1 MTETRLLARRSR
13 RLAVLL
19 LAVTGAPA
27 VTLVWLGLQLLQ
39 QERSLQAQRGV
50 ERQQAALG
58 EVIRSLDASL
68 TDAEHFIG
76 SGVLP
81 HGMARL
87 TLAGDGVVAEPADR
101 IVWLPARRPLP
112 GVEARRFAD
121 AERQEFQ
128 GQEVALASYQEAA
141 RSSVGPVRAGALLR
155 AARVLRRQR
164 HWDEALAAYE
174 RLAQIDG
181 LEIEGAPSDLQA
193 RRAFVSVL
201 EEAGRVDQ
209 MRAGAAALETD
220 LLGGRWAL
228 DRPAWELATGDLA
241 RWLGRPVPVAPDRV
255 VMSAVAEQLWQRT
268 LREPQPARR
277 GLVVVDGSMVTVLFE
292 SKGPE
297 VIALAITPAT
307 VRAWS
312 DRAARSAA
320 WQAQISLGGSAA
332 TETGFLK
339 AAASDSGLPWTV
351 AVGPIAD
358 ASMAAEFQTRR
369 RLLAVGLAAILLLL
383 GGGSY
388 FLWQVVERE
397 MAVARLQTDFVAAV
411 SHELRTPLTALRHVT
426 ELLAEDDEMPK
437 STRAAFY
444 EALGRNTDRLHRLV
458 ESLLD
463 FARMESGRKPYDPQP
478 VDAGALASEVVADFS
493 AQRDPQS
500 VAIEVDLETP
510 VPRIR
515 ADRASLAT
523 ALWNLLDNAI
533 KYSPAGGPVR
543 VSVRS
548 HPAGVAIAVGDR
560 GLGVPP
566 RERAEIFQRFVRGAQ
581 ARQLGIKG
589 TGLGLAMASRIAEAH
604 GGHIELDSEEGAG
617 STFRLVLPAMS

>member
-13 RLAVLL
+13 RLALLL
-19 LAVTGAPA
+19 LAVTGPPA
-27 VTLVWLGLQLLQ
+27 ATLVWLGLQLLQ
-39 QERSLQAQRGV
+39 QERSLQAQRGA

-58 EVIRSLDASL
+58 HVVRSLEGSL
-68 TDAEHFIG
+68 ADAERHLAG
-76 SGVLP
+76 PVP
-81 HGMARL
+81 DGMTRL
-87 TLAGDGVVAEPADR
+87 TLSADGVVAEPPDR
-101 IVWLPARRPLP
+101 ILWLPARRPLP
-112 GVEARRFAD
+112 GVESRRFAD
-121 AERQEFQ
+121 AERLEFQ
-128 GQEVALASYQEAA
+128 GQDVALASYQEAA
-141 RSSVGPVRAGALLR
+141 RSSVAPVKAGALMR

-164 HWDEALAAYE
+164 QWDQALAAYG
-174 RLAQIDG
+174 RLARIEG

-193 RRAFVSVL
+193 RRAFASVL
-201 EEAGRVDQ
+201 EDAGRVDQ
-209 MRAGAAALETD
+209 MRAAAAALEAD
-220 LLGGRWAL
+220 LLGGRWSL

-241 RWLGRPVPVAPDRV
+241 RWLGRPVAVSPDRV
-255 VMSAVAEQLWQRT
+255 MMSAVAEQLWQRA
-268 LREPQPARR
+268 RRGPQPAQR
-277 GLVVVDGSMVTVLFE
+277 GFVVVDGAMVTMLFE
-292 SKGPE
+292 SRGPD
-297 VIALAITPAT
+297 VVALAITPAT
-307 VRAWS
+307 VQAWS

-320 WQAQISLGGSAA
+320 WQARISLGESLA

-339 AAASDSGLPWTV
+339 APASDSGLPWTV

-358 ASMAAEFQTRR
+358 ASMVAEFQTRR

-388 FLWQVVERE
+388 FLWRVVERE
-397 MAVARLQTDFVAAV
+397 MAVARVQTDFVAAV

-478 VDAGALASEVVADFS
+478 LDAGALASEVVADFS
-493 AQRDPQS
+493 AQHAPEAL
-500 VAIEVDLETP
+500 AIEVDLETP

-515 ADRASLAT
+515 ADRASLST

-533 KYSPAGGPVR
+533 KYSPGGGLVR

-560 GLGVPP
+560 GLGVPT